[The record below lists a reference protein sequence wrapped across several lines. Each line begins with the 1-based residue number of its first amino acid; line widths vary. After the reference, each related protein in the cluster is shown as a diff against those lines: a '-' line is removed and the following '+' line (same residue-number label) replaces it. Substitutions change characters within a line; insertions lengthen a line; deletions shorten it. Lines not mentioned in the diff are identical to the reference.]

1 MRRSHGRLAG
11 LARIAGVVLLV
22 LVFLFGMGVAYTLGF
37 GYDSHAYWTAAHDL
51 AHLYERPPLAQDAYL
66 YSPAFVTA
74 LWPLAQLP
82 WPVFALCWG
91 AFLVGC
97 FFWLL
102 RRLPPFWFVPSA
114 LACVPE
120 VLTGNVYGPMAVA
133 MVIGLRHGAAW
144 SFPLLT
150 KVTPGLVGLGFFV
163 VRGDWRRLAY
173 ALGATFLAVAVS
185 ASVVPGAWTE
195 WVRFLVE
202 QRSSGAVAAI
212 LPVPMRVVGVAVAV
226 VLVVLAAR
234 RDRYWLLPIAGVLV
248 SPTLGP
254 NTLTLLAAVPRLLEI
269 ARDRPNEESTP
280 QSHGQR
286 SSIRPREI
294 EPG

>member
-1 MRRSHGRLAG
+1 MESAGRRLPGAVR
-11 LARIAGVVLLV
+11 VVAIVLML

-51 AHLYERPPLAQDAYL
+51 AHLYDRPPLARDAYL
-66 YSPAFVTA
+66 YSPAFVVV

-82 WPVFALCWG
+82 WPIFALCWG
-91 AFLVGC
+91 ALLAGC

-102 RRLPPFWFVPSA
+102 RRLPPFWFVPAA

-120 VLTGNVYGPMAVA
+120 VLTGNVYALMAVA

-163 VRGDWRRLAY
+163 VRGDWRRLVY
-173 ALGATFLAVAVS
+173 ALGTTAVVVGATALII
-185 ASVVPGAWTE
+185 PGAWTE

-202 QRSSGAVAAI
+202 QRVSGAVAAI
-212 LPVPMRVVGVAVAV
+212 LPLPVRVVGGAVAV

-234 RDRYWLLPIAGVLV
+234 RSHYWMLPVAAVLV

-254 NTLTLLAAVPRLLEI
+254 NTLTLLAAVPRLLDARHRERGAEPSQRVPSEPTAARPGEI
-269 ARDRPNEESTP
+269 
-280 QSHGQR
+280 G
-286 SSIRPREI
+286 
-294 EPG
+294 PG

>member
-1 MRRSHGRLAG
+1 MRRSHGRLLG
-11 LARIAGVVLLV
+11 VLRVTSVVLLV

-51 AHLYERPPLAQDAYL
+51 AHLYDRPPLARDAYL

-82 WPVFALCWG
+82 WPVFAVCWG
-91 AFLVGC
+91 ALLAGC

-102 RRLPPFWFVPSA
+102 RRLPPFWFVPAA

-120 VLTGNVYGPMAVA
+120 VLTGNVYALMAVA
-133 MVIGLRHGAAW
+133 MVIGLGHGAAW

-150 KVTPGLVGLGFFV
+150 KVTPGLVGLGFLV

-173 ALGATFLAVAVS
+173 GLGATALAVAFS
-185 ASVVPGAWTE
+185 ALVVPGAWTE
-195 WVRFLVE
+195 WVHFLVE
-202 QRSSGAVAAI
+202 QRSSGAIAAI
-212 LPVPMRVVGVAVAV
+212 LPVPVRVVAVAVAV
-226 VLVVLAAR
+226 VLVLLAAR
-234 RDRYWLLPIAGVLV
+234 RDRYWLLPVAGILV

-254 NTLTLLAAVPRLLEI
+254 NTLTLLAAVPRLLDI
-269 ARDRPNEESTP
+269 ARERPNEDSAPRSLAE
-280 QSHGQR
+280 R
-286 SSIRPREI
+286 SSVRPREI